1 MEHNHFMCE
10 HSVFG
15 LPSVYHHATLV
26 AHSTMI
32 LSSADACTFSF
43 NDANVFL
50 L

>member
-1 MEHNHFMCE
+1 MEHYHFMCE

-15 LPSVYHHATLV
+15 LTSVDYHATLV

-43 NDANVFL
+43 NYANVFL
-50 L
+50 F